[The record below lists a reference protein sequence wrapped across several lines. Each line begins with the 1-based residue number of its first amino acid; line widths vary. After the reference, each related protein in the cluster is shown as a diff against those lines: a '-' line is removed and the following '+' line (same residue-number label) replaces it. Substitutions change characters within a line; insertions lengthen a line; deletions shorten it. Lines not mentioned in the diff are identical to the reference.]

1 MLVTLKEILSESVAK
16 NYAVP
21 ALNGHDFYT
30 AQGCL
35 LACEQMNRPLILL
48 YAADFTFPADFRQ
61 DVHMRMLLEMARSSK
76 IPVCVMVDHA
86 GSYELCMQA
95 IHYGC
100 GGVMIDGS
108 ELPFEENV
116 ALVKKVVDAAHACGV
131 SVEAEIGHVGGYEGT
146 PDEGIAK
153 PQFYTKPEEAEK
165 FVELTGVDALAIA
178 FGSNHGPYQGTPHL
192 DIPRLKEIRDRIGP
206 MPLVMHGG
214 SGLPDE
220 EFSKAVAGGINKINY
235 ISGMMINCA
244 NAMRKLSDD
253 NAGKRLT
260 SRQMLE
266 VGMESV
272 MEETKHILGV
282 FNTQELTVPVSVTE
296 TVTARQFQG

>member
-1 MLVTLKEILSESVAK
+1 MLVTLKEILRESVEK
-16 NYAVP
+16 KYAVP
-21 ALNGHDFYT
+21 ALNGHDFFT

-35 LACEQMNRPLILL
+35 MACEQMNRPIILM
-48 YAADFTFPADFRQ
+48 YSGDYTFPYDFRQ

-76 IPVCVMVDHA
+76 VPVCVMIDHA
-86 GSYELCMQA
+86 GDYDLCMRA

-100 GGVMIDGS
+100 GGVMIDAS
-108 ELPFEENV
+108 TKPFEENV
-116 ALVKKVVDAAHACGV
+116 TIVSEVVKAAHACGV

-153 PQFYTKPEEAEK
+153 PQFYTKPEEAER
-165 FVELTGVDALAIA
+165 FAELTQVDALAVA

-192 DIPRLKEIRDRIGP
+192 DIERLQEIRRRVGTL
-206 MPLVMHGG
+206 PLVLHGG

-220 EFSKAVAGGINKINY
+220 EFSKAVANGINKVNY

-244 NAMRKLSDD
+244 NAMRKLSDE

-260 SRQMLE
+260 SRQMFE
-266 VGMESV
+266 VGLESV
-272 MEETKHILGV
+272 VEETKHILEV
-282 FNTQELTVPVSVTE
+282 FNTQQLEIPVSESE
-296 TVTARQFQG
+296 TVMSRRYR

>member
-1 MLVTLKEILSESVAK
+1 MLVTLKEILSEAVEK
-16 NYAVP
+16 KYAVP

-35 LACEQMNRPLILL
+35 LAAEQMNRPIILM
-48 YAADFTFPADFRQ
+48 YAPDYTFPYDFRQ
-61 DVHMRMLLEMARSSK
+61 DVHMKMLLEMGRSSK
-76 IPVCVMVDHA
+76 VPVCVIVDHA
-86 GSYELCMQA
+86 GSYEQCMQA

-100 GGVMIDGS
+100 GGVMIDAS
-108 ELPFEENV
+108 TKEFDENV
-116 ALVKKVVDAAHACGV
+116 EIVKEVVKAAHSCGV

-153 PQFYTKPEEAEK
+153 PQFYTKPEEAER
-165 FVELTGVDALAIA
+165 FVELTRVDALAVA

-192 DIPRLKEIRDRIGP
+192 DIPRLQEIRKRVGNI
-206 MPLVMHGG
+206 PLVLHGG

-220 EFSKAVAGGINKINY
+220 EFTKAVENGINKVNY
-235 ISGMMINCA
+235 ISGMQINCA

-260 SRQMLE
+260 SRQLLE
-266 VGMESV
+266 VGMDSV
-272 MEETKHILGV
+272 IEETKHILDI
-282 FNTQELTVPVSVTE
+282 FHTQPLEIKVSESE
-296 TVTARQFQG
+296 TVTAGRYRG

>member
-1 MLVTLKEILSESVAK
+1 MLVTLKEILSEAVEK
-16 NYAVP
+16 KYAVP
-21 ALNGHDFYT
+21 ALNGHDFFT

-35 LACEQMNRPLILL
+35 LACEQENRPIILM
-48 YAADFTFPADFRQ
+48 YSGDFIFPYDFRQ
-61 DVHMRMLLEMARSSK
+61 DVHLRMLLEMGRSSK
-76 IPVCVMVDHA
+76 VPVCVMVDHA
-86 GSYELCMQA
+86 GDYELCMRA

-100 GGVMIDGS
+100 GGVMIDAS

-116 ALVKKVVDAAHACGV
+116 AMVSKVVEAAHSCGV

-153 PQFYTKPEEAEK
+153 PQFYTKPEEAEEFAK
-165 FVELTGVDALAIA
+165 RTGVDALAIA

-192 DIPRLKEIRDRIGP
+192 DIPRLQEIRKRVGDL
-206 MPLVMHGG
+206 PLVLHGG

-220 EFSKAVAGGINKINY
+220 EFSKAVEGGINKVNY

-272 MEETKHILGV
+272 MEETKHILEV
-282 FNTQELTVPVSVTE
+282 FHTQPLSISMSEAE
-296 TVTARQFQG
+296 NVTARRWR

>member
-1 MLVTLKEILSESVAK
+1 MLVTLKEVLSEAVEK
-16 NYAVP
+16 KYAVP

-35 LACEQMNRPLILL
+35 LACEQMDRPLILL
-48 YAADFTFPADFRQ
+48 YAADFAFPADFRQ
-61 DVHMRMLLEMARSSK
+61 DVHMRMLMEMARSAK
-76 IPVCVMVDHA
+76 IPVCVMIDHA
-86 GSYELCMQA
+86 GSFELCMQA
-95 IHYGC
+95 IHFGC

-108 ELPFEENV
+108 TLPFEENV
-116 ALVKKVVDAAHACGV
+116 ALVSKVTEAAHACGV

-153 PQFYTKPEEAEK
+153 PQFYTKPEEAER

-192 DIPRLKEIRDRIGP
+192 DIPRLQEIRQRVGNL
-206 MPLVMHGG
+206 PLVLHGG

-220 EFSKAVAGGINKINY
+220 EFSKAVAGGINKVNY
-235 ISGMMINCA
+235 ISGMQINCA

-260 SRQMLE
+260 ARQMLE
-266 VGMESV
+266 VGLNSII
-272 MEETKHILGV
+272 EETRHILQV
-282 FNTQELTVPVSVTE
+282 FNTQQLTISASELESA
-296 TVTARQFQG
+296 TARRYQG

>member
-1 MLVTLKEILSESVAK
+1 MLVTLKEILSETVAK
-16 NYAVP
+16 KYAVP
-21 ALNGHDFYT
+21 ALNGHDFFT

-35 LACEQMNRPLILL
+35 LACEQMNRPLILMF
-48 YAADFTFPADFRQ
+48 AGDFTFPADFRQ
-61 DVHMRMLLEMARSSK
+61 DVHLRMLLEMARSAK
-76 IPVCVMVDHA
+76 VPVCVMIDHA
-86 GSYELCMQA
+86 GSYELCMRA

-108 ELPFEENV
+108 TLPFEENV
-116 ALVKKVVDAAHACGV
+116 ALVGKVVEAAHACGV

-153 PQFYTKPEEAEK
+153 PQFYTKPEEAER
-165 FVELTGVDALAIA
+165 FANLTGVDALAVA

-192 DIPRLKEIRDRIGP
+192 DIPRLTEIRDRVGDL
-206 MPLVMHGG
+206 PLVLHGG

-220 EFSKAVAGGINKINY
+220 EFSKAVAGGINKVNY

-244 NAMRKLSDD
+244 DAMREFS
-253 NAGKRLT
+253 NAQAGKRLT

-272 MEETKHILGV
+272 VSETRHILEV
-282 FNTQELTVPVSVTE
+282 FNTQTLTIPVSETE
-296 TVTARQFQG
+296 TVTARRFQ

>member
-1 MLVTLKEILSESVAK
+1 MLVTLKEILSESVEK
-16 NYAVP
+16 KYAVP
-21 ALNGHDFYT
+21 ALNGHDFFT

-35 LACEQMNRPLILL
+35 MACEQMNRPVILM
-48 YAADFTFPADFRQ
+48 YSADYTFPYDFRQ
-61 DVHMRMLLEMARSSK
+61 DVHMRMLLEMGRSSK
-76 IPVCVMVDHA
+76 VPVCVMVDHA
-86 GSYELCMQA
+86 GDYELCMRA

-100 GGVMIDGS
+100 GGVMIDAS
-108 ELPFEENV
+108 TKPFEENAAIV
-116 ALVKKVVDAAHACGV
+116 SEVVKAAHACGV

-165 FVELTGVDALAIA
+165 FAELTQVDALAVA

-192 DIPRLKEIRDRIGP
+192 DIERLQEIRRRVGTL
-206 MPLVMHGG
+206 PLVLHGG

-220 EFSKAVAGGINKINY
+220 EFSKAVANGINKVNY

-244 NAMRKLSDD
+244 NAMRKLSDE

-260 SRQMLE
+260 SRQMFE
-266 VGMESV
+266 VGLESV
-272 MEETKHILGV
+272 VEETKHILGV
-282 FNTQELTVPVSVTE
+282 FNTQPLEIAVSESE
-296 TVTARQFQG
+296 TVMSRRYR

>member
-1 MLVTLKEILSESVAK
+1 MSLVTFQEILSESVKK

-21 ALNGHDFYT
+21 AMNGHDFFT
-30 AQGCL
+30 AQGCV
-35 LACEQMNRPLILL
+35 LAAEEMKMPLILM
-48 YAADFTFPADFRQ
+48 YADDFVFPYDFSRGT
-61 DVHMRMLLEMARSSK
+61 HLRMIMEMARSATVP
-76 IPVCVMVDHA
+76 ICVIIDHA
-86 GSYELCMQA
+86 GSFELCMQA

-108 ELPFEENV
+108 ELPFDENV
-116 ALVKKVVDAAHACGV
+116 ALTKKVVEAAHACGV
-131 SVEAEIGHVGGYEGT
+131 GVEAEIGHVGGYEGT

-165 FVELTGVDALAIA
+165 FAELTGVDALAIA

-192 DIPRLKEIRDRIGP
+192 DIPRLTEIRERLGD

-220 EFSKAVAGGINKINY
+220 EFTKAVTGGINKINY

-244 NAMRKLSDD
+244 NAMRAFSKEND
-253 NAGKRLT
+253 GKRLT

-266 VGMESV
+266 VGLESV
-272 MEETKHILGV
+272 RSEMKHV
-282 FNTQELTVPVSVTE
+282 FEIFKTQTLVL
-296 TVTARQFQG
+296 

>member
-1 MLVTLKEILSESVAK
+1 MLVTLKEILRESVEK
-16 NYAVP
+16 KYAVP
-21 ALNGHDFYT
+21 ALNGHDFFT

-35 LACEQMNRPLILL
+35 MACEQMNRPIILM
-48 YAADFTFPADFRQ
+48 YSGDYTFPYDFRQ

-76 IPVCVMVDHA
+76 VPVCVMIDHA
-86 GSYELCMQA
+86 GDYDLCMRA

-100 GGVMIDGS
+100 GGVMIDAS
-108 ELPFEENV
+108 TKPFEENV
-116 ALVKKVVDAAHACGV
+116 AIVSEVVKAAHACGV

-153 PQFYTKPEEAEK
+153 PQFYTKPEEAER
-165 FVELTGVDALAIA
+165 FAELTQVDALAVA

-192 DIPRLKEIRDRIGP
+192 DIERLQEIRRRVGTL
-206 MPLVMHGG
+206 PLVLHGG

-220 EFSKAVAGGINKINY
+220 EFSKAVANGINKVNY

-244 NAMRKLSDD
+244 NAMRKLSDE

-260 SRQMLE
+260 SRQMFE
-266 VGMESV
+266 VGLESV
-272 MEETKHILGV
+272 VEETKHILEV
-282 FNTQELTVPVSVTE
+282 FNTQQLEIPVSESE
-296 TVTARQFQG
+296 TVMSRRYR

>member
-16 NYAVP
+16 KYAVP

-35 LACEQMNRPLILL
+35 MACEKANKPIILM
-48 YAADFTFPADFRQ
+48 YAADFTFPYDFRQ
-61 DVHMRMLLEMARSSK
+61 DVHLKMLLEMGRCSTV
-76 IPVCVMVDHA
+76 PVCVMLDHA
-86 GSYELCMQA
+86 GSFEQCMQA

-108 ELPFEENV
+108 TLPFEENV
-116 ALVKKVVDAAHACGV
+116 ALVKEVVRAAHDCGV

-153 PQFYTKPEEAEK
+153 PQFYTKPEEAER
-165 FVELTGVDALAIA
+165 FVELTNVDALAVA

-192 DIPRLKEIRDRIGP
+192 DIPRLAEIRSRVGDL
-206 MPLVMHGG
+206 PLVLHGG

-220 EFSKAVAGGINKINY
+220 EFSKAVAGGINKVNY

-244 NAMRKLSDD
+244 NAMRKFSDE

-260 SRQMLE
+260 SRQLLE

-272 MEETKHILGV
+272 VDETLHTLEI
-282 FNTQELTVPVSVTE
+282 FNTQSLNIDSSKREYI
-296 TVTARQFQG
+296 TARRYR